1 MTKTEVNKDKII
13 LFCKDDDQETKYVI
27 ALLKE
32 DNLFIQ
38 FFNLICFKNKKLYE
52 YFYKF
57 NSQNTQLLQTRLNA
71 NEFNFLDKLFNKFN
85 STSSCEDIISFADE
99 YKIKYEKNEG
109 FYSRFERYNF
119 KNGTLKKV
127 TALNEIGICEGET
140 ILYYPNKKIK
150 NIFPYHKGKLHG
162 LAKQYFKN
170 EEIQY
175 EYNYK
180 NGLRNGYSI
189 NYKKETGEIE
199 NKIFFRNG
207 KFQDLY
213 TTEGVIEV
221 HNIGEYLQ
229 YKSKNLYENKDDF
242 SRPWNGKEWID
253 PIITN
258 VNHTILVS
266 FAFNTITYDT
276 PFIINKLYNINAKN
290 YINYCQQ
297 ENCFLIEDG
306 KLLTKLLK
314 LKNLYHFP
322 ENIRKNMFSILVKI
336 IALCNYGVN
345 NAILS
350 GKNITILDKDDSNI
364 NLIEINNQIIE
375 NNKIKED
382 LYNYNYSF
390 NVDLLNC
397 SRDIKFL
404 TDKIIKNK
412 VLNFSMCIY
421 GDPGTG
427 KSAYA
432 KFLAKKLGLDI
443 VCKSAA
449 DILDPYVGN
458 SEKLIKETFQEA
470 KEKHAVL
477 IIDEIDSFLRSRSL
491 AQRNWEVS
499 MVNQMLTCME
509 SFSYPFICTTNFID
523 TLDQASLRRF
533 TFKFKFGFL
542 KQNQIESA
550 FSYIFNCKPSETIL
564 KMQGL
569 TISDIVNIK
578 KECDILGI
586 IDINEISNMLEE
598 NLVLKKSGDLRKNI
612 GFN

>member
-1 MTKTEVNKDKII
+1 
-13 LFCKDDDQETKYVI
+13 
-27 ALLKE
+27 
-32 DNLFIQ
+32 
-38 FFNLICFKNKKLYE
+38 
-52 YFYKF
+52 
-57 NSQNTQLLQTRLNA
+57 
-71 NEFNFLDKLFNKFN
+71 
-85 STSSCEDIISFADE
+85 
-99 YKIKYEKNEG
+99 
-109 FYSRFERYNF
+109 
-119 KNGTLKKV
+119 
-127 TALNEIGICEGET
+127 
-140 ILYYPNKKIK
+140 
-150 NIFPYHKGKLHG
+150 
-162 LAKQYFKN
+162 
-170 EEIQY
+170 
-175 EYNYK
+175 
-180 NGLRNGYSI
+180 
-189 NYKKETGEIE
+189 
-199 NKIFFRNG
+199 
-207 KFQDLY
+207 
-213 TTEGVIEV
+213 
-221 HNIGEYLQ
+221 
-229 YKSKNLYENKDDF
+229 
-242 SRPWNGKEWID
+242 
-253 PIITN
+253 
-258 VNHTILVS
+258 
-266 FAFNTITYDT
+266 
-276 PFIINKLYNINAKN
+276 
-290 YINYCQQ
+290 
-297 ENCFLIEDG
+297 
-306 KLLTKLLK
+306 
-314 LKNLYHFP
+314 
-322 ENIRKNMFSILVKI
+322 MFSILVKI